1 MTLTSPSYFFFLLSV
16 YVVFHFSPDR
26 FRWVVLLVASYLFY
40 ATFESPLL
48 PAVLVLVTAI
58 SYACGIRIGRITDPG
73 RRARMFRLGVAACVL
88 ILALMK
94 YLPAVASVFGGET
107 GSLYATPL
115 ITVGVSYFTFQ
126 AISYLADI
134 YLETQEPETH
144 PGYHALSLAFFP
156 KLLQGPIE
164 RAGALLPQLRKA
176 YVFDYD
182 AVRSGMLLFAWGLF
196 RKLVV
201 ADRLALY
208 VNQVYGDVG
217 TYAGPVLLLATYAY
231 ALQIYFDFAGYT
243 DMARGT
249 ARMFGI
255 DLAENFNSPYLA
267 TSVAD
272 FWRRWH
278 MSFSRW
284 ILDYIFKPLQIAW
297 RYSGKAGTAL
307 ALVVTFLIS
316 GIWHGASWGFV
327 VWGLLHGVFMG
338 VAVFYRPYQVRFHR
352 WLGVGGSRWL
362 KAWQVF
368 ATFHLVTFAWVFFRA
383 DNVGDAWYIINRILA
398 FHGDIKTK
406 HNFTMISVALFITLL
421 VTLLRNGATQWMN
434 NKTFRWAI
442 YILLIH
448 SIILCGVHK
457 GDSFVYFKY

>member
-1 MTLTSPSYFFFLLSV
+1 MTFTSPFFFFFLLSV

-26 FRWVVLLVASYLFY
+26 LRWVVLVVASYFFY
-40 ATFESPLL
+40 ATFGSSLL
-48 PAVLVLVTAI
+48 PVVLALVTAI
-58 SYACGIRIGRITDPG
+58 SYTCGIRISRAADPG
-73 RRARMFRLGVAACVL
+73 RRTRIFRLGVAACVL
-88 ILALMK
+88 ILALIK
-94 YLPAVASVFGGET
+94 YLPAVASVFGGEA
-107 GSLYATPL
+107 GRPYATPL
-115 ITVGVSYFTFQ
+115 ISVGVSYFTFQ

-134 YLETQEPETH
+134 YLETQEPEMH

-164 RAGALLPQLRKA
+164 RAGALMPQLRKA

-182 AVRSGMLLFAWGLF
+182 AVRSGMLLIAWGLF

-217 TYAGPVLLLATYAY
+217 TYAGPALLLATYAY
-231 ALQIYFDFAGYT
+231 ALQIYFDFSGYT

-249 ARMFGI
+249 ARLFGV
-255 DLAENFNSPYLA
+255 DLTENFNSPYLA

-278 MSFSRW
+278 ISFSRW

-297 RYSGKAGTAL
+297 RDSGKAGTAL

-327 VWGLLHGVFMG
+327 VWGLLHGVYMG
-338 VAVFYRPYQVRFHR
+338 VAVFYRPYQVRLYR
-352 WLGVGGSRWL
+352 WLGVERSRWL

-383 DNVGDAWYIINRILA
+383 DNIGDAWYVINRMLV
-398 FHGDIKTK
+398 FNGDIKTK
-406 HNFTMISVALFITLL
+406 HNFTMISVALILTLL
-421 VTLLRNGATQWMN
+421 VTLLRDRAAQWMN
-434 NKTFRWAI
+434 NRTFRWAL
-442 YILLIH
+442 YILLIQC
-448 SIILCGVHK
+448 IILGGVHK

>member
-1 MTLTSPSYFFFLLSV
+1 MTFTSPYYFFFLLSV
-16 YVVFHFSPDR
+16 YVVVHVSPDR
-26 FRWVVLLVASYLFY
+26 LRWVVLLVASYLFY

-48 PAVLVLVTAI
+48 PAVLALVTVI
-58 SYACGIRIGRITDPG
+58 SYACGIRIGRAADP
-73 RRARMFRLGVAACVL
+73 RRRICIFRLGVAACVL
-88 ILALMK
+88 ILALIK
-94 YLPAVASVFGGET
+94 YLPAVAAAFGGEA
-107 GSLYATPL
+107 GRPYATPL
-115 ITVGVSYFTFQ
+115 ISVGVSYFTFQ

-134 YLETQEPETH
+134 YLETQEPEMH

-182 AVRSGMLLFAWGLF
+182 AVRSGMLLIAWGLF

-217 TYAGPVLLLATYAY
+217 TYAGPALLLATYAY

-249 ARMFGI
+249 ARLFGV
-255 DLAENFNSPYLA
+255 DLTENFNSPYLA

-297 RYSGKAGTAL
+297 RDSGKAGTAL
-307 ALVVTFLIS
+307 ALVVTFLIC

-327 VWGLLHGVFMG
+327 VWGLLHGVYMG
-338 VAVFYRPYQVRFHR
+338 ASIFYRPYQVRLHR
-352 WLGVGGSRWL
+352 WLGAEKNRWL

-383 DNVGDAWYIINRILA
+383 DNIGDAWYVIKRVLVFN
-398 FHGDIKTK
+398 GDIKTK
-406 HNFTMISVALFITLL
+406 HNFTMISVALIITLL
-421 VTLLRNGATQWMN
+421 VTLLRNRATQWMN
-434 NKTFRWAI
+434 NKTIRWAV
-442 YILLIH
+442 YILLIQC
-448 SIILCGVHK
+448 IILCGVHK